1 LLPRLKRITVLCV
14 LLAAVAPTRARAQ
27 TALFIES
34 ESILAGRR
42 WAPAFAHEAD
52 AARCRDNLDF
62 NDYCRRLLVP
72 FYEYLTVR
80 AENLGTPGLVVE
92 FAGWGVADLADRFDP
107 THVARLPQKADD
119 PLVPGVGGDVM
130 TGYLAYRGLR
140 DRLELRVGRQ
150 FMFLGAPYAT
160 NFDGAF
166 VRYRFPG
173 DLDVA
178 VYGGGA
184 TPRDAEAGRDAENGL
199 VGGRVAWGRLDR
211 GTLGVSALNEV
222 DGDGDLVRRQLGVDT
237 AWLLPHHVDVV
248 GVALWDLEE
257 QSLEEALLTVSWMP
271 VPRLKVAA
279 DYSFILPG
287 ALIPKTS
294 IFSVFSD
301 ANYHDAGL
309 DLYYRVTP
317 ALRLSGQFRGRAYSD
332 GTAGWLWGVGGR
344 YLPGRKLREVVGLDF
359 TRLMAQDTDLRN
371 NGYYQARLYGALAP
385 IARMLLSADLFYFH
399 LDDTVWNGS
408 PIRNVGSVNAAAAYR
423 LSDRMDAL
431 VSLIANFNPASKDEV
446 ILLGR
451 FVWHTWLEPS
461 ARRVGP

>member
-1 LLPRLKRITVLCV
+1 MLFVFL
-14 LLAAVAPTRARAQ
+14 AVAVPLRARAQ

-52 AARCRDNLDF
+52 AARCRENLDL

-72 FYEYLTVR
+72 FYEFLTVR
-80 AENLGTPGLVVE
+80 AENLGTPGLTVE
-92 FAGWGVADLADRFDP
+92 FAGWGVADFADRFDP
-107 THVARLPQKADD
+107 THAARAPQQSDD
-119 PLVPGVGGDVM
+119 PFRPGVGGDVM
-130 TGYLAYRGLR
+130 TGYLAYRGAG
-140 DRLELRVGRQ
+140 DRLELRLGRQ

-166 VRYRFPG
+166 LRYHFPG

-178 VYGGGA
+178 VYGGAA
-184 TPRDAEAGRDAENGL
+184 TPRDAEAGRDSENGL
-199 VGGRVAWGRLDR
+199 FGGRVGWGRLDV

-222 DGDGDLVRRQLGVDT
+222 DADGDLVRRQIGVDT
-237 AWLLPHHVDVV
+237 AWLLPRRVDVV
-248 GVALWDLEE
+248 GTALWDLA
-257 QSLEEALLTVSWMP
+257 QKVLEEALFSVSWMP

-279 DYSFILPG
+279 DYTFILPG

-301 ANYHDAGL
+301 GSYHDAGL

-317 ALRLSGQFRGRAYSD
+317 SLRLSGQFRGRAFSD
-332 GTAGWLWGVGGR
+332 GTDGWLWGLGGR
-344 YLPGRKLREVVGLDF
+344 YLIGDKLREVVGVDC
-359 TRLMAQDTDLRN
+359 TRLMAKDTDSRN

-385 IARMLLSADLFYFH
+385 LPRMLLSADLQYFH
-399 LDDTVWNGS
+399 LDDTIWNGS
-408 PIRNVGSVNAAAAYR
+408 TIRHVGAVNASAAYR
-423 LSDRMDAL
+423 LTDRMDAL
-431 VSLIANFNPASKDEV
+431 VSLLANFNPASRDEV
-446 ILLGR
+446 VLLGR
-451 FVWHTWLEPS
+451 FVWHTWLEQA